1 MSFVPPYPATGVA
14 LQITELKQKTAQTL
28 ARVDIPQVLDGQE
41 VLIKNGAAAQNP
53 VDAKKVDDGS
63 ITTFPWTSGGDV
75 AGEVIAL
82 GEDVENI
89 KVGDRVAS
97 FLSRKT
103 ARHSGYQEFSIGNAP
118 QTFKIPKYLGYEEAS
133 SIPLAFS
140 TAVGAV
146 FRDLIVPIPPAGS
159 SLPLPPNREVPVLV
173 WGGSSSVGAYA
184 IQVLHLTGY
193 KVVTTASPS
202 NSEYVK
208 SLGADIV
215 VDYHDEEKAVEEI
228 KKATDGKLSLVVD
241 AISENHSTERAVK
254 AFGPDGGI
262 ITTVLSVDDS
272 VKKGRTDISI
282 VSSGA
287 RIVYQDPKYLDA
299 FRFLEETLEAK
310 LLKPNKIEVLP
321 KGLLS
326 VDDGWNRQRAHK
338 ISGVKLVY
346 RIADTPG
353 LGDDV
358 VMLPGLIVA
367 SGLVVFS
374 AIVLLA

>member
-1 MSFVPPYPATGVA
+1 MKQALLAALLAVFVGFFYKFRPTAPRLMSFVPHYPATGVA
-14 LQITELKQKTAQTL
+14 LQITEPKQKTALTL

-53 VDAKKVDDGS
+53 VDAKQVDNGA

-82 GEDVENI
+82 GKDVQNI
-89 KVGDRVAS
+89 KVGDR
-97 FLSRKT
+97 
-103 ARHSGYQEFSIGNAP
+103 
-118 QTFKIPKYLGYEEAS
+118 IPKYLEYEEAS

-146 FRDLIVPIPPAGS
+146 FSDLKVPIPPAGS

-184 IQVLHLTGY
+184 IQVLHLSGY

-202 NSEYVK
+202 NNEYVK

-241 AISENHSTERAVK
+241 AISENHSTELAVK
-254 AFGPDGGI
+254 TFGPDGGI

-287 RIVYQDPKYLDA
+287 RIVYQCANRRPLVTGTPKYLDA

-310 LLKPNKIEVLP
+310 LFKPNKIEVLP
-321 KGLLS
+321 KGFLS

-353 LGDDV
+353 FVDV
-358 VMLPGLIVA
+358 
-367 SGLVVFS
+367 
-374 AIVLLA
+374 

>member
-1 MSFVPPYPATGVA
+1 MSFVPHYPATGVA
-14 LQITELKQKTAQTL
+14 LQITVPKQKTSLTL

-41 VLIKNGAAAQNP
+41 ILIKNGAAAQNP
-53 VDAKKVDDGS
+53 VDAKQVDNGW
-63 ITTFPWTSGGDV
+63 ITTFPWTNGGDV

-82 GEDVENI
+82 GKDVQNI

-146 FRDLIVPIPPAGS
+146 FSDLKVPIPPAGS

-184 IQVLHLTGY
+184 IQVLHLNGY
-193 KVVTTASPS
+193 KV
-202 NSEYVK
+202 

-241 AISENHSTERAVK
+241 AISENHSTELAVK

-262 ITTVLSVDDS
+262 ITTVLPVDDS

-282 VSSGA
+282 VSSGG
-287 RIVYQDPKYLDA
+287 RIVYQDPKYLGA

-310 LLKPNKIEVLP
+310 LFKPNKIEVLP

-353 LGDDV
+353 LVDV
-358 VMLPGLIVA
+358 
-367 SGLVVFS
+367 
-374 AIVLLA
+374 